1 MNALES
7 CDVPAMRVPD
17 MERIRAA
24 RRKRQQQ
31 LKRWVQYDKTMEKK
45 EKRTR
50 TSTSPPPGS
59 TPGGRQHPGFV
70 RSVQFSQAVILLE
83 AAARDDLNEVRKLLN
98 QGVCPNVT
106 NMDGL
111 TALHQCCIDNNQE
124 MCRLLI
130 RFGADVNARDTELW
144 TPLHAAA
151 TCCHADLCKL
161 LIDNGADLL
170 AVNADGNMPY
180 DICEDDATL
189 DLIESEMASR
199 GITQEDIDEKR
210 RVPEREML
218 AAMEHLVK
226 TSGDL
231 NQLDSQGAA
240 PLHIAAACGYL
251 DVVGFLLQHGANIDL
266 PDRDGW
272 MAIHVAACWGQY
284 EVIEMLTNFG
294 AKLDT
299 PTVNGGETV
308 FDICE
313 DEKLHERLVL
323 LREELKRWQS
333 FHLVQNQINASNGNS
348 DVNNRNRGGLSR
360 RRSSNPRRQ
369 EFLEYDQF
377 PRELAEASSIRR
389 TSMRDK
395 AKLSWKEARQE
406 AETCSLVVP
415 TADGDSVEEVVKTPV
430 WMTAVD
436 DSNGGPIMHNSNPP
450 EAPHPPPDTHRRW
463 GAQPS
468 NSLPA
473 NARLRPSNALPIK
486 STPDPSVVDGPRL
499 SSHKSDSLGRKR
511 AAESPQLRPRLTS
524 RLGESV
530 APIRAPNGAQPSS
543 QAPPPP
549 AHQQQTIAS
558 ANGVGQTNVHL
569 HNAYYSL
576 GSQQPSTAA
585 KGRLQGRVPPHILLS
600 TGAKPVVS
608 TAPGVIASPL
618 QPGASLTRP
627 PLKRDLLINDSRKL
641 EESSSGNS
649 GKCCVLM

>member
-1 MNALES
+1 MNSLEN
-7 CDVPAMRVPD
+7 CDVPALRVPD

-31 LKRWVQYDKTMEKK
+31 LKRWIQYDKTMEKK
-45 EKRTR
+45 EKKGRTA
-50 TSTSPPPGS
+50 TSPPPGS
-59 TPGGRQHPGFV
+59 NPGGRQHPGFV
-70 RSVQFSQAVILLE
+70 RSVQFSQAVMLLE
-83 AAARDDLNEVRKLLN
+83 AAARDDLNEVRKLLS
-98 QGVCPNVT
+98 QGVCPNAT
-106 NMDGL
+106 NTDGL

-161 LIDNGADLL
+161 LIDSGADLL

-180 DICEDDATL
+180 DICEDDTTL

-333 FHLVQNQINASNGNS
+333 FHLIQNQINASNGNN
-348 DVNNRNRGGLSR
+348 DLNNRNRSGLSR
-360 RRSSNPRRQ
+360 RRSSNPRS
-369 EFLEYDQF
+369 
-377 PRELAEASSIRR
+377 SSIRR

-436 DSNGGPIMHNSNPP
+436 DSNGGNIVLKSNPP
-450 EAPHPPPDTHRRW
+450 EDPHPPSDAHRKW
-463 GAQPS
+463 VTQPV
-468 NSLPA
+468 NSLPS
-473 NARLRPSNALPIK
+473 NVRSRPSNTLPSK
-486 STPDPSVVDGPRL
+486 SHFDPPAVDGPRL
-499 SSHKSDSLGRKR
+499 SSQKADSLGRKR
-511 AAESPQLRPRLTS
+511 ATESPQLRPRLTS
-524 RLGESV
+524 RLGESF
-530 APIRAPNGAQPSS
+530 APNRGPNETQPTS

-549 AHQQQTIAS
+549 AHQQQSMTS
-558 ANGVGQTNVHL
+558 VNGVGQTNVHL
-569 HNAYYSL
+569 HNAYYSV
-576 GSQQPSTAA
+576 GSQQSPTAT
-585 KGRLQGRVPPHILLS
+585 KGWSQRRGPPHILLS
-600 TGAKPVVS
+600 AGAKPVVS

-627 PLKRDLLINDSRKL
+627 PLKRDLLISDSRKV
-641 EESSSGNS
+641 EESGSGNS